1 MREGRI
7 EEGEFWRKEEGE
19 KFGTKLLEMEAK
31 KPAISAITI
40 GMLLK
45 TAKCLM
51 MGHAHWY
58 KYSTSILED
67 PYHQITECHKCNL
80 YPPQESINK
89 SCKGAHSSY
98 ISGSHSESQ

>member
-31 KPAISAITI
+31 RPAISAITI

-45 TAKCLM
+45 TAKCLK

-98 ISGSHSESQ
+98 